1 MLSGSM
7 VFVRLA
13 ICRQW
18 LLWALAACL
27 TGHLAQAQP
36 APAPAFTVIPLGVRG
51 GLDESNLSAYLV
63 APAGSTAYV
72 CLDAGSLRTG
82 LEKALASKALAGSAD
97 DVLRRQVKAYLLSH
111 AHLDH
116 VAGLL
121 LNAPDDAPKPIYGL
135 ASCLQ
140 TLQNDYFNWRAWPN
154 FGNGGAAPALG
165 KYQLLPLVPGRALGL
180 AGTTMQVQAYPL
192 SHGPGYESA
201 AFLLQSGASYLLYL
215 GDTGADEL
223 EHSQHLRELWQAVAP
238 LVRAGQL
245 RGIFIEASYPNEQ
258 PETQLFGHLTPRRLW
273 QELGALGQLAGPA
286 ALRRVPLII
295 THRKPPARQEA
306 TIARQLAAGNALGLK
321 LLYPVQGQR
330 LTL

>member
-1 MLSGSM
+1 MRQFNNRIWVGL
-7 VFVRLA
+7 RL
-13 ICRQW
+13 
-18 LLWALAACL
+18 LGLAAGL
-27 TGHLAQAQP
+27 LAARPAGAQS
-36 APAPAFTVIPLGVRG
+36 AAAPAFAVVPLGVRG

-63 APAGSTAYV
+63 APAGSAAYV

-82 LEKALASKALAGSAD
+82 LEKALASRALAGPGPEA
-97 DVLRRQVKAYLLSH
+97 VLRQQVCAYLLSH

-121 LNAPDDAPKPIYGL
+121 LNAPDDSSKPIYGL
-135 ASCLQ
+135 ASCLK

-165 KYQLLPLVPGRALGL
+165 KYQLLPLAPGPALGIP
-180 AGTTMQVQAYPL
+180 GTALRVRAFPL

-201 AFLLQSGASYLLYL
+201 AFLLQSGPDYLLYL

-223 EHSQHLRELWQAVAP
+223 EHSQHLRTLWQAVAP
-238 LVRAGQL
+238 LVQAGQL
-245 RGIFIEASYPNEQ
+245 RGIFLETSYPNEQ

-273 QELGALGQLAGPA
+273 QELGTLGQLAGPE

-295 THRKPPARQEA
+295 THRKPPANQEA
-306 TIARQLAAGNALGLK
+306 AIARQLAAGNTLGMK
-321 LLYPVQGQR
+321 LVYPVQGQR
-330 LTL
+330 LGL

>member
-1 MLSGSM
+1 
-7 VFVRLA
+7 
-13 ICRQW
+13 
-18 LLWALAACL
+18 
-27 TGHLAQAQP
+27 
-36 APAPAFTVIPLGVRG
+36 VRG

-63 APAGSTAYV
+63 APTGSAAYA
-72 CLDAGSLRTG
+72 CLDAGTLRTG
-82 LEKALASKALAGSAD
+82 IEKALASK
-97 DVLRRQVKAYLLSH
+97 VLTGASPDAVLQQQVKAYLLSH

-121 LNAPDDAPKPIYGL
+121 LSAPDDTPKPIYALGN
-135 ASCLQ
+135 CLQ

-154 FGNGGAAPALG
+154 FGNGGTAPLG
-165 KYQLLPLVPGRALGL
+165 KYQLLPLAPGQTLGL
-180 AGTTMQVQAYPL
+180 VGTMMQAQAFPL

-201 AFLLQSGASYLLYL
+201 AFLLQSGGSYLLYL

-245 RGIFIEASYPNEQ
+245 RGIFLEASYPNEQ

-273 QELGALGQLAGPA
+273 QELGTLGQLAGPE

-295 THRKPPARQEA
+295 THRKPPASQEA
-306 TIARQLAAGNALGLK
+306 TIARQLAAGNTLGMK
-321 LLYPVQGQR
+321 LVYPVQGQR
-330 LTL
+330 LAL